1 MFLIYQILLVL
12 IFLISPI
19 IILFRIIK
27 KKEHKIRFL
36 EKFTIFSKKRKPGNL
51 IWFHASSVGE
61 ILSIIPLIEKYEK
74 DNSINQIL
82 VTSSTLSSSKV
93 INKFKFKKTIHQFY
107 VFDLFFLTSRFINFW
122 KPKIA
127 IFIESE
133 IWPSMFKQ
141 IHKNQIPLLLLNA
154 RLTKKSY
161 VKWNKFNEYS
171 QSIFQLI
178 TRAYPQ
184 NLETINFLKK
194 LGTKKIKFIGNLKF
208 SENFTNKKDKIENK
222 LNNQLKSKKIWVAS
236 STHYNEELFCANVHI
251 KLKKKIKNLLTI
263 IIPRHIDRIP
273 KIQSELKKLN
283 LNVLTHTSKNK
294 NLKKVDIYLVDSFGE
309 TNKFFKLCSSVF
321 LGGSITKRGGQ
332 NPLEPARY
340 GTKIFHGPNIENFKD
355 VYKLLKS
362 LKVSKEIK
370 TYHSLSKLIT
380 FKKKSSFESSKLSK
394 IGRKILKKTINE
406 IDFVIKNEIK
416 KT

>member
-1 MFLIYQILLVL
+1 MFFIYQILLVL

-27 KKEHKIRFL
+27 KKEHRKRFL

-61 ILSIIPLIEKYEK
+61 MLSVIPLIEKYEK

-82 VTSSTLSSSKV
+82 VTSSTLSSSKI
-93 INKFKFKKTIHQFY
+93 INKFNFKKTTHQFY

-141 IHKNQIPLLLLNA
+141 IHENQIPLLLLNA

-161 VKWNKFNEYS
+161 IKWNKFNEYS

-222 LNNQLKSKKIWVAS
+222 LNNQLKSRKIWVAS
-236 STHYNEELFCANVHI
+236 STHYNEELFCAKVHI

-283 LNVLTHTSKNK
+283 LNVLTHTSKIK
-294 NLKKVDIYLVDSFGE
+294 NLKKVDIYLVDTFGE

-321 LGGSITKRGGQ
+321 LGGSIINRGGQ

-340 GTKIFHGPNIENFKD
+340 GTKIFHGPNIDNFKD

-362 LKVSKEIK
+362 FKVSKEIK

-380 FKKKSSFESSKLSK
+380 FKKSSFKSPKLSK
-394 IGRKILKKTINE
+394 IGRKILNKTINE
-406 IDFVIKNEIK
+406 IDFIIKNEIK